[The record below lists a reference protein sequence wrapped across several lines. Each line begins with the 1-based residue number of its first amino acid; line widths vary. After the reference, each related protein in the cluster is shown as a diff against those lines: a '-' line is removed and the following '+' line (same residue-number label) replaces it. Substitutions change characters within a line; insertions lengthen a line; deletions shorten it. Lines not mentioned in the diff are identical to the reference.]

1 MPDAMIENLLGQI
14 KREKLSYV
22 NKLDLKRDIMN
33 MYISD
38 YRDCSRDY
46 ALVKN
51 EVVHEDMKELEE
63 IVHYIDTYDVR

>member
-46 ALVKN
+46 GLVKN